1 MNHDSAG
8 AIFSTFSR
16 DARPCADATMDV
28 EEPPAASPLPRA
40 RALYQRI
47 QQLDALR
54 ERLASPRS
62 ADGSSAIGNLPQ
74 GLCDDD
80 RSLIDG
86 VDPAQALVRI
96 QDRRRGTRRIHPHFR

>member
-1 MNHDSAG
+1 
-8 AIFSTFSR
+8 
-16 DARPCADATMDV
+16 MDV

-62 ADGSSAIGNLPQ
+62 ADVSGAIGSLPP
-74 GLCDDD
+74 GLDDDD
-80 RSLIDG
+80 RWLIDG
-86 VDPAQALVRI
+86 VDAAQALVRI
-96 QDRRRGTRRIHPHFR
+96 QDRRRGTHRTHALFFF